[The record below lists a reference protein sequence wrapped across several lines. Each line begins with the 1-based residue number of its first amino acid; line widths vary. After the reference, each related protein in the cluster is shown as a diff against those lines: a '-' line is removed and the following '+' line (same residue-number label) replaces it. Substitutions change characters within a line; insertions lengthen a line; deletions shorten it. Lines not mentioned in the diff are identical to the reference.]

1 MKTMRL
7 ILMLAVLACL
17 SRTAFAGGPQ
27 CQLSISGVSANPNVL
42 TPPDHKMIPV
52 TIAYTAATLFC
63 FLPHCSLTVSS
74 NQSPNGE
81 GDGNTGPD
89 YQVID
94 AHNVLLRAERAG
106 GDGDRI
112 YTVGIHCSASGAG
125 GGASRNA
132 SVTVTVPHDASN

>member
-1 MKTMRL
+1 GL
-7 ILMLAVLACL
+7 QCILSV
-17 SRTAFAGGPQ
+17 TN
-27 CQLSISGVSANPNVL
+27 VSADPNVL
-42 TPPDHKMIPV
+42 TPPNHKMIPV
-52 TIAYTAATLFC
+52 TIGYNPRAISCSGL
-63 FLPHCSLTVSS
+63 HCNLTVSS

-94 AHNVLLRAERAG
+94 AHHLLLRAERAG

-112 YTVGIHCSASGAG
+112 YTVGIHCRAFGSLGPASGD
-125 GGASRNA
+125 A